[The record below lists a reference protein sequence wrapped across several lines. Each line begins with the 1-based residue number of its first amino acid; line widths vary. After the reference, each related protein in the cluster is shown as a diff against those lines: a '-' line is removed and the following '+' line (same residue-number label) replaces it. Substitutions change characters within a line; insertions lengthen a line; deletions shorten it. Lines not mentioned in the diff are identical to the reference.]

1 MTRGIVRILLTGL
14 MACGTLW
21 LAGGHRRGPD
31 ARRRRPRPAVA
42 PTAVAAAGD
51 DDPALEMALDEE
63 TGWQGDDDA
72 AAAALEA
79 GDASSPSQEAAAKL
93 QELRRNEFFYQSY
106 GRSDPFKTLVAGKF
120 EGTTSGDLVDVGSGR
135 LVGVMWGADDQFA
148 LVEDGNGFG
157 YILRVGD
164 PVQNGRVVSI
174 RKNSLTAKITLYGI
188 TSSVTLKLEKS
199 EG

>member
-1 MTRGIVRILLTGL
+1 MTRSIERILLTGL
-14 MACGTLW
+14 TVCGVLW
-21 LAGGHRRGPD
+21 LAGGIAAAQTPVEVS
-31 ARRRRPRPAVA
+31 APAA
-42 PTAVAAAGD
+42 AQTPVAAAGD

-63 TGWQGDDDA
+63 TGWQGEDDA
-72 AAAALEA
+72 AAAALETV
-79 GDASSPSQEAAAKL
+79 DSSSPSQEAAAKL

-106 GRSDPFKTLVAGKF
+106 GRGDPFKTLVAGKF
-120 EGTTSGDLVDVGSGR
+120 EGTASGDLVDVGSGR
-135 LVGVMWGADDQFA
+135 LVGVMWGPDDQFA

>member
-1 MTRGIVRILLTGL
+1 MNRSIERILITGLAVCGAMWLTG
-14 MACGTLW
+14 GI
-21 LAGGHRRGPD
+21 
-31 ARRRRPRPAVA
+31 AVA
-42 PTAVAAAGD
+42 QTPVATAGD
-51 DDPALEMALDEE
+51 DDPALEMSLDEE
-63 TGWQGDDDA
+63 TGWQGEDD

-79 GDASSPSQEAAAKL
+79 VDSSSPSQEAAVKL

-106 GRSDPFKTLVAGKF
+106 GRGDPFKTLVAGKF

-135 LVGVMWGADDQFA
+135 LVGVMWGPDDQFA

-188 TSSVTLKLEKS
+188 TTSVTLKLEKS

>member
-1 MTRGIVRILLTGL
+1 MVARHEGLTLGAALCAGMLLLCVT
-14 MACGTLW
+14 AT
-21 LAGGHRRGPD
+21 AARAQED
-31 ARRRRPRPAVA
+31 ATMPV
-42 PTAVAAAGD
+42 GD
-51 DDPALEMALDEE
+51 DDPALEMAA
-63 TGWQGDDDA
+63 DDA
-72 AAAALEA
+72 GIWMEPEGGADAA
-79 GDASSPSQEAAAKL
+79 SPSAEAAAKL

-106 GRSDPFKTLVAGKF
+106 GRPDPFKALVAGKF
-120 EGTTSGDLVDVGSGR
+120 EQLASSDLVDVGSGH
-135 LVGVMWGADDQFA
+135 LVGVMWGPDDQFA

-188 TSSVTLKLEKS
+188 TSTVTLKLEKS

>member
-1 MTRGIVRILLTGL
+1 MNRSLERILLTGL
-14 MACGTLW
+14 TVGGILW
-21 LAGGHRRGPD
+21 LAGGIAAAQTP
-31 ARRRRPRPAVA
+31 AEASAPAVA
-42 PTAVAAAGD
+42 QTPVATAGD

-63 TGWQGDDDA
+63 TGWQGEDDA

-79 GDASSPSQEAAAKL
+79 GDSSTPSQEAAAKL

-106 GRSDPFKTLVAGKF
+106 GRGDPFKTLVAGKF
-120 EGTTSGDLVDVGSGR
+120 EGTTSGDLVDVSSGR
-135 LVGVMWGADDQFA
+135 LVGVMWGPDDQFA

>member
-1 MTRGIVRILLTGL
+1 MTRSIERVLLTGL
-14 MACGTLW
+14 TACGLLL
-21 LAGGHRRGPD
+21 LAGGM
-31 ARRRRPRPAVA
+31 
-42 PTAVAAAGD
+42 VAAQEPGEAAAPAGAQAPAATAGD

-63 TGWQGDDDA
+63 TGWQGEDDA
-72 AAAALEA
+72 AAAELEA
-79 GDASSPSQEAAAKL
+79 ADSASPSQEAAAKL

-106 GRSDPFKTLVAGKF
+106 GRGDPFKTLVAGKF

-135 LVGVMWGADDQFA
+135 LVGVMWGPDDQFA

>member
-1 MTRGIVRILLTGL
+1 MNRSIARVLLTGL
-14 MACGTLW
+14 TVCGILG
-21 LAGGHRRGPD
+21 LPGGF
-31 ARRRRPRPAVA
+31 
-42 PTAVAAAGD
+42 AAAQTAAEASAPSVVPTSVATPGD
-51 DDPALEMALDEE
+51 DDPALEMALEEE
-63 TGWQGDDDA
+63 TGWQGEDDA
-72 AAAALEA
+72 AAAALES
-79 GDASSPSQEAAAKL
+79 GDSSSPSQEAAAKL

-106 GRSDPFKTLVAGKF
+106 GRGDPFKTLVAGKF

-135 LVGVMWGADDQFA
+135 LVGVMWGPDDQFA

>member
-1 MTRGIVRILLTGL
+1 MNRSSERILLAGL
-14 MACGTLW
+14 TVCGILW
-21 LAGGHRRGPD
+21 LAGGNAAAQAP
-31 ARRRRPRPAVA
+31 AEAAAPAVA
-42 PTAVAAAGD
+42 PTPVAAAGD

-63 TGWQGDDDA
+63 TGWQGEDDD

-79 GDASSPSQEAAAKL
+79 GDSSSPSQEAAAKL

-106 GRSDPFKTLVAGKF
+106 GRGDPFKTLVAGKF

-135 LVGVMWGADDQFA
+135 LVGVMWGPDDQFA

>member
-1 MTRGIVRILLTGL
+1 LERILFTGL
-14 MACGTLW
+14 TVCGILW
-21 LAGGHRRGPD
+21 LAGGIAVAQTP
-31 ARRRRPRPAVA
+31 AEVSAPAVA
-42 PTAVAAAGD
+42 QTPVATAGD

-63 TGWQGDDDA
+63 TGWQGEDDT

-79 GDASSPSQEAAAKL
+79 GDSSSPSQEAAAKL

-106 GRSDPFKTLVAGKF
+106 GRGDPFKTLVAGKF

-135 LVGVMWGADDQFA
+135 LVGVMWGPDDQFA

>member
-1 MTRGIVRILLTGL
+1 MTRSIERVLLTGL
-14 MACGTLW
+14 LACGAL
-21 LAGGHRRGPD
+21 LVAGGIAAAQTPPE
-31 ARRRRPRPAVA
+31 APA
-42 PTAVAAAGD
+42 PVAAQTPVATAGD

-63 TGWQGDDDA
+63 TGWQGEDD

-79 GDASSPSQEAAAKL
+79 VDSSSPSQEAAAKL

-106 GRSDPFKTLVAGKF
+106 GRGDPFKTLVAGKF

-135 LVGVMWGADDQFA
+135 LVGVMWGPDDQFA